1 MSDLTIDDIPK
12 ASDIQIGGNHY
23 KDFVISPAE
32 FLQRNE
38 VPFLESNVIKY
49 ILRHKKKNGLEDL
62 EKAKHYIDLII
73 EIEYKD
79 EKRGF
84 KKL

>member
-23 KDFVISPAE
+23 KDFVISPIE
-32 FLQRNE
+32 FIVKNKLSYLQG
-38 VPFLESNVIKY
+38 NVIKY
-49 ILRHKKKNGLEDL
+49 IARYKKKNGLEDL

-79 EKRGF
+79 EKTNSPC
-84 KKL
+84 